1 MIKIFSIVLLLSIS
15 LFARLNPFEPDLNYT
30 PEEKIEKKSP
40 LPVEK
45 PIITKDDG
53 NRTIKVE
60 GTDTKSLLVKEASK
74 KVQDP
79 KVIIKEKIV
88 KVKPTKEELA
98 ALCKVEKVVPTIIE
112 PKKKEQAKVEVN
124 PILVKE
130 KTKVIKHF
138 NKKSHG
144 IIPRTYK
151 ILPFVTIDTDYNSL
165 KISSRPQYHIITYHA
180 LKGKRKIA
188 FDFLADVW
196 FYTRY
201 KKLAY
206 APEFKSYTVGNHK
219 KKGFFRVTIELKENI
234 KNYTVT
240 IKNNIATITHK

>member
-1 MIKIFSIVLLLSIS
+1 MIKIFSIILLLSIS
-15 LFARLNPFEPDLNYT
+15 LFARLNPFEPDVNYT
-30 PEEKIEKKSP
+30 PEEKIQNNNP
-40 LPVEK
+40 IPVEK
-45 PIITKDDG
+45 PIVTKDDG
-53 NRTIKVE
+53 TRTIKVE
-60 GTDTKSLLVKEASK
+60 GAGTKNLLVKENSK
-74 KVQDP
+74 KVQDQ

-98 ALCKVEKVVPTIIE
+98 ALCKVEKNVPSIME
-112 PKKKEQAKVEVN
+112 SKKKAKVEVN

-130 KTKVIKHF
+130 KTKIIKHF

-165 KISSRPQYHIITYHA
+165 KITSRPQYHIITYHA
-180 LKGKRKIA
+180 LKAKRKIA
-188 FDFLADVW
+188 FDFKADVW

-201 KKLAY
+201 KDLAY